1 MILSG
6 KAIRKRLV
14 KGEVFRAST
23 WDKKCLKEASYA
35 LRVAPDGLMFE
46 DERYPPGQCI
56 KDDYIEIKPG
66 KIAIL
71 STVERLNMPAD
82 LVGKIGIR
90 LRFALQG
97 ITGLMGIQVDPLY
110 GHDKKDERLY
120 IRVANLGNEPV
131 KIRRCDDVFTFE
143 LHKVK
148 GGVRHTHKEDMWNY
162 INRQLEDQRNLS
174 WTYASRVES
183 ELNSKIAAAIER
195 NRDYL
200 QPVVMF
206 GIFLIAVT
214 ILGVSLS
221 TILNVEELP
230 EINFR
235 QGSLITSIIEVMLL
249 VLLGVAIVVTLG
261 LGVTAI
267 WKFCKRN

>member
-6 KAIRKRLV
+6 EAIRERLAE
-14 KGEVFRAST
+14 GEIFRAGT
-23 WDKKCLKEASYA
+23 WDETYLKEASYA
-35 LRVAPDGLMFE
+35 LRVAPDGLVVE
-46 DERYPPGQCI
+46 DKKYPPGQCI
-56 KDDYIEIKPG
+56 ENDYLEVQPG

-71 STVERLNMPAD
+71 STVERLNMPVD

-131 KIRRCDDVFTFE
+131 KIRRGDDVFTFE
-143 LHKVK
+143 LHQVEGKVQT
-148 GGVRHTHKEDMWNY
+148 THKPDMWNS
-162 INRQLEDQRNLS
+162 INRRLEDQSQLS
-174 WTYASRVES
+174 WTYASRVEA
-183 ELNSKIAAAIER
+183 ELNSKITEATER

-206 GIFLIAVT
+206 GIFLVAVT

-221 TILNVEELP
+221 TILNVEQFP
-230 EINFR
+230 EINLHY
-235 QGSLITSIIEVMLL
+235 GSLTVSIVLIMLL
-249 VLLGVAIVVTLG
+249 IVLGTAILGTLAIGIAAIV
-261 LGVTAI
+261 
-267 WKFCKRN
+267 KFWQKN